1 MVGDLTPEQLAAL
14 EDDAND
20 PETGVAAQQK
30 QAAAGNVDGT
40 DDGPMVINTGSY
52 EDVGTATVY
61 ETVVYGYDT
70 IEEANAAQAEAKAD
84 GLWAGTVEPYGTGGG
99 AVRLQVPGSST
110 KPASDNS
117 Q

>member
-1 MVGDLTPEQLAAL
+1 MSDMEKAVEGGAEHIAK
-14 EDDAND
+14 
-20 PETGVAAQQK
+20 QQQQYADE
-30 QAAAGNVDGT
+30 QAAENARAEAVGNDYPTTV
-40 DDGPMVINTGSY
+40 NTGSY
-52 EDVGTATVY
+52 EDVNTATVY
-61 ETVVYGYDT
+61 DTVVYGYDT
-70 IEEANAAQAEAKAD
+70 MEEANAAAAEAKAD